1 MINLLLRNSFNL
13 FIQTSK
19 TPNPNFLKF
28 IPVSKSVMGS
38 YDPVDISSI

>member
-1 MINLLLRNSFNL
+1 MINLLLRTSYNL

-28 IPVSKSVMGS
+28 IPVSKSVMGAS
-38 YDPVDISSI
+38 DPVDISSI